1 MTPTDFDGAWKEA
14 LEQFFRP
21 FLEFC
26 FPDIAA
32 HVDWPKGFEFLDKE
46 LEKVV
51 HDAAMGDL
59 SVDKLVNVYRLDGKE
74 GWLLIHVEVQSQT
87 DKDLPRRMYH
97 YYHRIADR
105 YGKAVVSLAVLADE
119 HLSWRPNVY
128 EEENWGCS
136 IRFEYLVCKLLD
148 YNKIPG
154 ALDASL
160 NPIAIVVAAHLAAQA
175 TRDKDEQRCIL
186 KVQLIRKLCE
196 KGYTKQQVMNLFRLI
211 DWVLTLPKGWDL
223 KFREEILTYSKEKSM
238 PFITSFERIGIEQGL
253 EQGLERGR
261 QQGRQEG
268 RQEGIQKGR
277 QEGQTNLIVRML
289 KRRWG
294 TLDPELEIRL
304 SRLSLAQLEN
314 LGEMLWDFKNPTS
327 LQQWL
332 DSDANRGN

>member
-1 MTPTDFDGAWKEA
+1 M
-14 LEQFFRP
+14 EQFFRP

-59 SVDKLVNVYRLDGKE
+59 SVDKLVKVYRLDGKE

-128 EEENWGCS
+128 EEANWGCS
-136 IRFEYLVCKLLD
+136 IRFEYLICKLLD

-196 KGYTKQQVMNLFRLI
+196 KGYTKQQVMNLLRLI

-223 KFREEILTYSKEKSM
+223 KFREEILTYSRERSM
-238 PFITSFERIGIEQGL
+238 QRVCMKVFRGL
-253 EQGLERGR
+253 
-261 QQGRQEG
+261 
-268 RQEGIQKGR
+268 
-277 QEGQTNLIVRML
+277 VVC
-289 KRRWG
+289 
-294 TLDPELEIRL
+294 RL
-304 SRLSLAQLEN
+304 PDA
-314 LGEMLWDFKNPTS
+314 
-327 LQQWL
+327 WL
-332 DSDANRGN
+332 